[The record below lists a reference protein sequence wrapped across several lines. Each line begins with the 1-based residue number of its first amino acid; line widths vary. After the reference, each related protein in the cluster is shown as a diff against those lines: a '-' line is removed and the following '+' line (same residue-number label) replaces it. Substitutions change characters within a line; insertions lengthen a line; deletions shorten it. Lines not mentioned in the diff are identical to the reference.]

1 MFRSIILFFTLLTPN
16 QQKQLIIL
24 QILVVLMALAEIV
37 GVASIGPFMALIGDV
52 DILMGNNPLADLYQI
67 SGLTK
72 PYDFILWVGLSVL
85 LLLTIGALISMFT
98 IWRLS
103 LFAQKTGTEIGDR
116 LFKHYMHQPWLFH
129 ASKSSAQL
137 TKQIATETERVTANI
152 ITPLM
157 QMNER
162 IIMALLMLFQIFI
175 FNPKIMILGL
185 VVFVCAYALLYNLI
199 KIKLTL
205 NGQTISDASLQR
217 FKLMSEGFGGI
228 KEVLLLGRQRD
239 FVERFEANGKKLAY
253 SLGSTLGL
261 SQVPR
266 YFMELIGFGSV
277 IFLVLYLSRNYE
289 GDLGSILP
297 VLSVY
302 SLAGL
307 KLLPVFQTTY
317 GSIAQIR
324 GSLSAFETIKGDLEA
339 SQEKVKQEIKITSL
353 KEHFS
358 AQESIKLEN
367 IEFSYPGKRKSALTQ
382 LNMEIPVNSV
392 VGLVGSSGSGK
403 STAIDI
409 LLGLIKPDRGQ
420 LLIDGEPLSPSQIR
434 AWQNTLGF
442 VPQSIFLT
450 DSSILEN
457 IAFGLAANNIDM
469 ERAKRVIKLVHL
481 DELIQ
486 QLPDGLNTTVGERGV
501 QLSGGQRQRIGI
513 ARSLYHNAEV
523 LIFDE
528 ATSAL
533 DGITEKLVMD
543 TIHEFSGSKTI
554 IMVAH
559 RFTTIQK
566 CDIIFFMEEGKI
578 ADKGTYDELMERNET
593 FKKMSLHP

>member
-1 MFRSIILFFTLLTPN
+1 MFRSIILFLTLLTPD
-16 QQKQLIIL
+16 QQRRLFIL

-52 DILMGNNPLADLYQI
+52 DILSGDNPLADLYQV

-72 PYDFILWVGLSVL
+72 PYEFVFWVGLAVL
-85 LLLTIGALISMFT
+85 FLLTIGTLISMLT

-129 ASKSSAQL
+129 ASESSAQL
-137 TKQIATETERVTANI
+137 VKKIATETERVTANI
-152 ITPLM
+152 ISPLM
-157 QMNER
+157 QMNAR
-162 IIMALLMLFQIFI
+162 LVTALLMSVAIFI
-175 FNPKIMILGL
+175 FNPKIMIFGL
-185 VVFVCAYALLYNLI
+185 CIFGGAYVLLYNLI

-205 NGQTISDASLQR
+205 NGQTISDSSLQR
-217 FKLMSEGFGGI
+217 FKLMTEGFGGI
-228 KEVLLLGRQRD
+228 KEVLLLGRQRG
-239 FVERFEANGKKLAY
+239 FVERFESSGKKLAH

-277 IFLVLYLSRNYE
+277 IFLVLYLSKNYE

-297 VLSVY
+297 MLSVY

-324 GSLSAFETIKGDLEA
+324 GSLSAFESIKDDLRA
-339 SQEKVKQEIKITSL
+339 SQEKAIPDIQKNPTEKHL
-353 KEHFS
+353 S
-358 AQESIKLEN
+358 AQKSIKLEN
-367 IEFSYPGKRKSALTQ
+367 IEFTYPNKQKPALTQ
-382 LNMEIPVNSV
+382 LNMEIPVNRL

-420 LLIDGEPLSPSQIR
+420 LLIDGKPLSVRQVR

-450 DSSILEN
+450 DANIIEN
-457 IAFGLAANNIDM
+457 IAFGIAPDSIDI
-469 ERAKRVIKLVHL
+469 ERAKHVINLVHL
-481 DELIQ
+481 DAFIQ
-486 QLPDGLNTTVGERGV
+486 QLPNGLNTTVGERGV

-513 ARSLYHNAEV
+513 ARSLYHNTEI
-523 LIFDE
+523 LILDE
-528 ATSAL
+528 GTSAL
-533 DGITEKLVMD
+533 DGITEKLIMD
-543 TIHEFSGSKTI
+543 TIHEFTGSKTI
-554 IMVAH
+554 IMIAH

-566 CDIIFFMEEGKI
+566 CDIIFFMDGGEI
-578 ADKGTYDELMERNET
+578 VDQGTYEDLMIRNKT
-593 FKKMSLHP
+593 FKKMAAQI